1 MSDYALYKVN
11 SKRDYHAFFSFPFT
25 LYKNCPQWVPPI
37 TKEEKAIFNP
47 TSNPVFENAEAKLF
61 LVKKGKQV
69 VGRMAAMIN
78 WIEVKEQGKTKV
90 RFGWYDTIDD
100 IEVSRLLL
108 DAVTDW
114 GKQNRLTY
122 LEGPMGFSN
131 MDKAGLLVQGYEYLN
146 TMITWY
152 HYPYQKQH
160 LETLGLVKQA
170 EWVEFKIKIFKAE
183 DAPEKVKKYA
193 DLIAKRYQLNS
204 LEFSS
209 RKELTPYVDKMFDLL
224 NKTYD
229 KLQSFVP
236 IQPYQVAHYKKK
248 YFSYIHPRFIKCVT
262 DHSGKLI
269 AFAIT
274 MPSFSKALKKANG
287 SLYPFGFLHILR
299 ALKKNDRA
307 SFYLIGIDPAY
318 QNKGVTAILF
328 DAIQKMFNDQ
338 GITDVETNP
347 ELEENSAIQ
356 LMWKNYKHEL
366 HKRRRTYKKA
376 IS

>member
-1 MSDYALYKVN
+1 MSNYVLCKVN
-11 SKRDYHAFFSFPFT
+11 SKKDYNAFFSFPFT
-25 LYKNCPQWVPPI
+25 LYKNCRQWVPAI
-37 TKEEKAIFNP
+37 TSEEKAIFNP
-47 TSNPVFENAEAKLF
+47 ASNPVFENAEAKLF
-61 LVKKGKQV
+61 LVKKEKQV
-69 VGRMAAMIN
+69 VGRIAAMIN

-100 IEVSRLLL
+100 IEVSNLLI
-108 DAVTDW
+108 DAVYDW
-114 GKQNRLTY
+114 GKQNSLTY

-131 MDKAGLLVQGYEYLN
+131 MDKAGLLVQGYEYMN
-146 TMITWY
+146 T
-152 HYPYQKQH
+152 YQKNH

-193 DLIAKRYQLNS
+193 ELIAKRYELNS

-236 IQPYQVAHYKKK
+236 IQPYQVEHYKKK

-262 DHSGKLI
+262 DQSGNLI

-274 MPSFSKALKKANG
+274 MPSFSKALKKVNG

-318 QNKGVTAILF
+318 QNKGITAILF
-328 DAIQKMFNDQ
+328 NAIQKMFNAQ

-356 LMWKNYKHEL
+356 LMWKNYEHQL

-376 IS
+376 IR